1 MHESQIGSRERV
13 LASLSPSLMNLITEI
28 TLQNV
33 CHSLFVRKKS
43 PTQSTLVG
51 RGFHK
56 RYVSE
61 GGNDREA
68 TQRLPA
74 TT

>member
-1 MHESQIGSRERV
+1 MHESQIGSREIV

-28 TLQNV
+28 TLQNI
-33 CHSLFVRKKS
+33 CHSLFVRKKF
-43 PTQSTLVG
+43 PTQSTLIG
-51 RGFHK
+51 RGFYK
-56 RYVSE
+56 RCVSE
-61 GGNDREA
+61 GGNDRET